1 MKQFLLFMTLC
12 LIPVMSF
19 AQEKDSDG
27 RVVTQ
32 NGNQYKVTFNATS
45 DNGGT
50 ISETWYGSIVN
61 GKREG
66 TWNFVGNY
74 NKYEISSGIFRTGT
88 VTMTRTYKNGVPN
101 GKYVL
106 KHDLQLMNGGYNI
119 FTDNWIYKAP
129 SDYNEYISGAYIN
142 GKPTGT
148 WNINYEG
155 LEKLTLTFKNGV
167 MDGAFSITDVIR
179 GLTTKG
185 SFKNGYVLT
194 MQEMLGVDWGYETD
208 YAGKDPSTIQPQ
220 ETVSLANMITMWELY
235 ATGMNICN
243 EYMTNYPV
251 NSSDE
256 RAPEITYIFSDADK
270 YRKLFGNVPE
280 SVVKSME
287 QESRWKDELRFQE
300 KDASLKVKLDSLIS
314 QYISTIDTVFCKFL
328 EANDLMDYYTKDYV
342 IPTIS
347 LQYPEFKIHVDAQEE
362 RKEINGGGPSSSFLW
377 YFESPTDSIHTF
389 KYQYGKICEPLLE
402 QVYKHHGTDNDSTR
416 YYIHKYYLPHS
427 TLRRGEKEVDLR
439 EWDAYLSHL
448 DEVYKRE
455 NLTLTERDI
464 QIYLIL
470 KYVKYGTPDAFG
482 DASYSLI
489 SKDASSVKYEDV
501 LEFVLKYSD
510 ADGNRTYDNIRM
522 GYNVRYGSTVSKILE
537 VYKDT
542 KKFKKLLESVPFYA
556 TIKSDM

>member
-1 MKQFLLFMTLC
+1 
-12 LIPVMSF
+12 
-19 AQEKDSDG
+19 
-27 RVVTQ
+27 
-32 NGNQYKVTFNATS
+32 
-45 DNGGT
+45 
-50 ISETWYGSIVN
+50 
-61 GKREG
+61 
-66 TWNFVGNY
+66 
-74 NKYEISSGIFRTGT
+74 
-88 VTMTRTYKNGVPN
+88 
-101 GKYVL
+101 
-106 KHDLQLMNGGYNI
+106 
-119 FTDNWIYKAP
+119 
-129 SDYNEYISGAYIN
+129 
-142 GKPTGT
+142 
-148 WNINYEG
+148 
-155 LEKLTLTFKNGV
+155 
-167 MDGAFSITDVIR
+167 
-179 GLTTKG
+179 
-185 SFKNGYVLT
+185 
-194 MQEMLGVDWGYETD
+194 
-208 YAGKDPSTIQPQ
+208 
-220 ETVSLANMITMWELY
+220 
-235 ATGMNICN
+235 
-243 EYMTNYPV
+243 MTNYPV

-328 EANDLMDYYTKDYV
+328 ESNDLMDYYAKDYV

-542 KKFKKLLESVPFYA
+542 KSSRNYLNLCLFMQLLRVICNHA
-556 TIKSDM
+556 KSIL